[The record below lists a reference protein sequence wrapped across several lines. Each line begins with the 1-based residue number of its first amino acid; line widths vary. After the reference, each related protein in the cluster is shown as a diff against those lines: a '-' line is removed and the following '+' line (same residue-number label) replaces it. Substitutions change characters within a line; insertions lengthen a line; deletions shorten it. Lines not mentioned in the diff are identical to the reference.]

1 MKILIIGAGRVGSQ
15 LASDLSR
22 LGHSITIVDNDEEKL
37 LRVSSQADV
46 EALVR
51 DATDP
56 QLYEEIDIQSYDVV
70 VAATDKDEINLF
82 VAAIAKLYNI
92 ERVFVRA
99 KNTQT
104 SSLLQLLGV
113 EAAIVEPQLAASII
127 FTMIQGRY
135 GIVDLVSTITGDFH
149 LVSGSIKQTSIL
161 RGKTLLEAIRDGL
174 IPKSIK
180 LLAVFDGERFYE
192 VEESPVLD
200 VGHIVIALV
209 SHTSLKEFSELF

>member
-15 LASDLSR
+15 LAINLSK
-22 LGHSITIVDNDEEKL
+22 LGHSITIVDMDDEKL
-37 LRVSSQADV
+37 VKISSQADV
-46 EALVR
+46 EALIR

-56 QLYEEIDIQSYDVV
+56 QLYEEIDFQSYDVV

-99 KNTQT
+99 KNPQT
-104 SSLLQLLGV
+104 STLLQLLGV
-113 EAAIVEPQLAASII
+113 EAAVVEPQLASSII
-127 FTMIQGRY
+127 FSMIQGRY
-135 GIVDLVSTITGDFH
+135 GIVDLVSSLTGDFH

-161 RGKTLLEAIRDGL
+161 RGKTLLEALKEGL
-174 IPKSIK
+174 IPSGVK
-180 LLAVFDGERFYE
+180 LLAVFDGEYFYE
-192 VEESPVLD
+192 IEDSPILD

-209 SHTSLKEFSELF
+209 SHAKLKEFSELF